1 MFSNPFPIFM
11 RFRLALVSCLLL
23 SAPVLARSA
32 PRPNEIIVSAVNYA
46 QTPPAVLKKLF
57 RDPAE
62 LTDPPPPAPVVRSV
76 QHYQFLP
83 GEVLESDLTYLQV
96 CKLLVPAL
104 AQKHLVNTFDQAK
117 VDLVLRVSFGGR
129 TWRDPIVRAGD
140 LEWKHGL
147 VPRRRGRSA
156 SLDASAAWDERAGGD
171 EASLYQTEQF
181 LNELNP
187 SGGAEGMADR
197 LIRGLHTEEYFLV
210 VVDAFAVA
218 SLQAKGNSAPRVWTT
233 FIAVPRQGKTKFSD
247 IAAAMVAKAA
257 PYFGETL
264 PGKVHFT
271 DRTGTVTSGELK
283 VVEEDVHPKA
293 K

>member
-1 MFSNPFPIFM
+1 MFSDQFPIFM

-23 SAPVLARSA
+23 AAPVLARSA
-32 PRPNEIIVSAVNYA
+32 PRTNEIIVSAVNYA

-62 LTDPPPPAPVVRSV
+62 LTDPPPPAPVARPV

-83 GEVLESDLTYLQV
+83 GEALESDLTYLQV

-104 AQKHLVNTFDQAK
+104 AQKRLVNTFDQAK
-117 VDLVLRVSFGGR
+117 VDFVLRVSFGGR

-156 SLDASAAWDERAGGD
+156 SLDATAAWDERAGGD

-247 IAAAMVAKAA
+247 IAAAMIAKAS

-264 PGKVHFT
+264 PGKAHFT